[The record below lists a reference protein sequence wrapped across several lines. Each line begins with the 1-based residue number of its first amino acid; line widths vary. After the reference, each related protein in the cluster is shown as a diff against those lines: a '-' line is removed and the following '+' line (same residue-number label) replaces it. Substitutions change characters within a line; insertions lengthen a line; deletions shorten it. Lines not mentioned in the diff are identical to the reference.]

1 MSGYLGKA
9 PEDCFDRE
17 GYFCTGD
24 GGYVDAV
31 GRLYWEGRLTEI
43 IKTGGANVSPL
54 EIDAVLANTPGVRRA
69 QTVGVPHD
77 TLGEMV
83 VSCVVAQEG
92 AALEE
97 DGVRAYL
104 KEQLA
109 SYKVPRKVLFLRE
122 EEFPVTA
129 NGKVKSGE
137 LRQLAGLRLGIAPP
151 APPPAE

>member
-1 MSGYLGKA
+1 
-9 PEDCFDRE
+9 
-17 GYFCTGD
+17 
-24 GGYVDAV
+24 
-31 GRLYWEGRLTEI
+31 
-43 IKTGGANVSPL
+43 
-54 EIDAVLANTPGVRRA
+54 
-69 QTVGVPHD
+69 
-77 TLGEMV
+77 
-83 VSCVVAQEG
+83 VVAQDG

-137 LRQLAGLRLGIAPP
+137 LRQLAGQRLGIAPP